1 MMPCGRPS
9 RATDKDPDEEVS
21 MRSQLFVI
29 GFVWILVVPQISFG
43 QTDGPVSLQRTPD
56 GRPDLQG
63 AWSFATITPLERP
76 SEYSGREFLTDEEV
90 AVLNEDAATRAASDR
105 REELS
110 AQRDVDLAYDQ
121 FWWDRGTSDGRTSL
135 IVDPADGRIPFT
147 IEGRARIDLRRSL
160 RDHPARGPEDRSPGE
175 RCVHHTKAGPP
186 MSAGGYN
193 NHLRLLQTS
202 DYIVI
207 YTEQIH
213 DARII
218 PMDGLAKLAGHIEQ
232 WMGSSRGHWDG
243 DTLVVETRNFNG
255 KASFQGSSSAL
266 YLTER
271 FTRRDTDTLTYEY
284 TLEDPEIYARAWTA
298 SLDLKPLEGD
308 MYEFA
313 CHEGNYGMTNLLAGA
328 RVEERTGR

>member
-1 MMPCGRPS
+1 
-9 RATDKDPDEEVS
+9 
-21 MRSQLFVI
+21 MRNQVFVI
-29 GFVWILVVPQISFG
+29 VFVGMLVVPQISFG
-43 QTDGPVSLQRTPD
+43 QTDGVASLQRTPD
-56 GRPDLQG
+56 GWPDLQG

-76 SEYSGREFLTDEEV
+76 SQYSGRQFLTDEEV
-90 AVLNEDAATRAASDR
+90 AGLNEDAATRASSDR
-105 REELS
+105 REGLS

-135 IVDPADGRIPFT
+135 IVDPVDGRIPFT
-147 IEGRARIDLRRSL
+147 TEGRDRIDLRRSL
-160 RDHPARGPEDRSPGE
+160 RDRPARGPEDRSPGE

-202 DYIVI
+202 NYIVI

-218 PMDGLAKLAGHIEQ
+218 PMDGRAKLAGDIEQ

-243 DTLVVETRNFNG
+243 DTLVVETGNFNG
-255 KASFQGSSSAL
+255 KASFQGSSSGL
-266 YLTER
+266 YLIER
-271 FTRRDTDTLTYEY
+271 FTRRDADTLTYEY

-328 RVEERTGR
+328 RVEEQAGR

>member
-1 MMPCGRPS
+1 
-9 RATDKDPDEEVS
+9 
-21 MRSQLFVI
+21 MRNQLFVI
-29 GFVWILVVPQISFG
+29 VFVGMLVVPQIGFG
-43 QTDGPVSLQRTPD
+43 QADGVASLQRTRD

-76 SEYSGREFLTDEEV
+76 PQYSGREFLTDEEV
-90 AVLNEDAATRAASDR
+90 AGLNEDAATRASSDR
-105 REELS
+105 REGLS

-147 IEGRARIDLRRSL
+147 TEGRDRIDLRRSL
-160 RDHPARGPEDRSPGE
+160 RDRPARGPEDRSPGE

-218 PMDGLAKLAGHIEQ
+218 PMDGRAKLAGDIEQ

-243 DTLVVETRNFNG
+243 DTLVVETKNFNG
-255 KASFQGSSSAL
+255 KASFQGSSSGL
-266 YLTER
+266 YLIER
-271 FTRRDTDTLTYEY
+271 FTRRDADTLTYEY

-298 SLDLKPLEGD
+298 SLDLKPLDGD

-328 RVEERTGR
+328 RAEERTGR

>member
-1 MMPCGRPS
+1 
-9 RATDKDPDEEVS
+9 
-21 MRSQLFVI
+21 MRSQVSVIIFVA
-29 GFVWILVVPQISFG
+29 ILVVPQIAFG
-43 QTDGPVSLQRTPD
+43 QPGAPSSLQRTPD

-76 SEYSGREFLTDEEV
+76 PEYSGREFLSDEEV
-90 AVLNEDAATRAASDR
+90 AVLNDDAATRASSDR

-135 IVDPADGRIPFT
+135 IVDPANGRIPFT
-147 IEGRARIDLRRSL
+147 VEGNERIDLRRSL
-160 RDHPARGPEDRSPGE
+160 RGRPARGPEDRSPGE

-202 DYIVI
+202 EYIVI

-218 PMDGLAKLAGHIEQ
+218 PMDGRANLAGNIEQ
-232 WMGSSRGHWDG
+232 WMGSSRGRWDG
-243 DTLVVETRNFNG
+243 ETLVVETRNFNG

-266 YLTER
+266 YLIER
-271 FTRRDTDTLTYEY
+271 FTRRDADTLTYEY
-284 TLEDPEIYARAWTA
+284 TLEDPETYMRAWTA
-298 SLDLKPLEGD
+298 SLDLKPLAGD

-328 RVEERTGR
+328 RAEERSGR

>member
-1 MMPCGRPS
+1 
-9 RATDKDPDEEVS
+9 
-21 MRSQLFVI
+21 MRSQVFVI
-29 GFVWILVVPQISFG
+29 VFVAILVVPQITFG
-43 QTDGPVSLQRTPD
+43 QPPASSSLQRAPD

-76 SEYSGREFLTDEEV
+76 PEYSGREFLSDEEG
-90 AVLNEDAATRAASDR
+90 AVLNEDAATRASSDR

-135 IVDPADGRIPFT
+135 IVDPANGRIPFT
-147 IEGRARIDLRRSL
+147 VEGNERIDLRRSL
-160 RDHPARGPEDRSPGE
+160 RDRPARGPEDRSPGE

-193 NHLRLLQTS
+193 NHLQLLQTS

-218 PMDGLAKLAGHIEQ
+218 PMDGRPNLPGNIKQ
-232 WMGSSRGHWDG
+232 WMGSSRGRWDG
-243 DTLVVETRNFNG
+243 ETLVVETRNFNG

-271 FTRRDTDTLTYEY
+271 FTRRDADTLTYEY
-284 TLEDPEIYARAWTA
+284 TLEDPETYIRAWTA

-328 RVEERTGR
+328 RAEERSGR

>member
-1 MMPCGRPS
+1 
-9 RATDKDPDEEVS
+9 
-21 MRSQLFVI
+21 MRNQVFVI
-29 GFVWILVVPQISFG
+29 VFVGILVVPQSSFG
-43 QTDGPVSLQRTPD
+43 QTDGVASLQRTPD

-76 SEYSGREFLTDEEV
+76 SQYSGREFLTDEEV
-90 AVLNEDAATRAASDR
+90 AGLNEDAATRASSDR
-105 REELS
+105 REGLS

-135 IVDPADGRIPFT
+135 IVDPVDGRIPFT
-147 IEGRARIDLRRSL
+147 TEGRDRIDLRRSL
-160 RDHPARGPEDRSPGE
+160 RDRPARGPEDRSPGE

-218 PMDGLAKLAGHIEQ
+218 PMDGRAKLAGDIEQ

-243 DTLVVETRNFNG
+243 DTLVVETGNFNG
-255 KASFQGSSSAL
+255 KASFQGSSSGL
-266 YLTER
+266 YLIER
-271 FTRRDTDTLTYEY
+271 FTRRDADTLTYEY

-328 RVEERTGR
+328 RVEEQTGR